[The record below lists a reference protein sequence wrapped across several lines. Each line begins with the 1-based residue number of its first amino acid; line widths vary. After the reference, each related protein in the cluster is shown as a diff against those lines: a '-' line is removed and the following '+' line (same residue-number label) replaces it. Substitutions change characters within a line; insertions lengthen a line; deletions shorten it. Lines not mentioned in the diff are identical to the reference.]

1 MNFRPSIVLLFTLT
15 SLSALQANAQDQHG
29 LRLHPV
35 IYQNWDGVFT
45 HLARILRAT
54 GYVGRVYYEG
64 RCRTEGLGSV
74 DFPGVVVHP
83 TPTQGNTALRAVSEM
98 FQGDAA
104 VQVSE
109 SKEKIL
115 SVTIGEPATAIL
127 KTRISV
133 LRLAPMAAYNP
144 TGAIGVVEGT
154 REVKAAMAK
163 LGLRFPLELSEQLLV
178 KPSPGLAHL
187 PAVMK
192 GVTVGQALDA
202 IAVTFQG
209 IITYGTCPGANGMG
223 LVEIDF
229 VGLGRPLNSPRQ

>member
-1 MNFRPSIVLLFTLT
+1 MSARPSIVLLFTLVC
-15 SLSALQANAQDQHG
+15 LSEPQINAQAQ
-29 LRLHPV
+29 PV
-35 IYQNWDGVFT
+35 SYQSEDSVFT
-45 HLARILRAT
+45 RLGRILRAT
-54 GYVGRVYYEG
+54 GYVGRVYYGG
-64 RCRTEGLGSV
+64 RCHTGGLGSV
-74 DFPGVVVHP
+74 DFPRVVVHP
-83 TPTQGNTALRAVSEM
+83 TQSNTALSAVSEM

-109 SKEKIL
+109 GREKIL
-115 SVTIGEPATAIL
+115 SATIGEPSTAIL

-133 LRLAPMAAYNP
+133 LRIAPMAAYNP

-154 REVKAAMAK
+154 SEVKAAMAK

-178 KPSPGLAHL
+178 KPSPGLPHL

-209 IITYGTCPGANGMG
+209 IVAYGTCPEANGMG